1 MKRRD
6 NLSAV
11 ERNPILGF
19 LGENTLKNTSTIRP
33 IIERACDSMF

>member
-1 MKRRD
+1 MRRRD
-6 NLSAV
+6 HLSAI